1 MEMELLLH
9 RGQLDLPRRS
19 MDSSR
24 RCLECLRPLP
34 PVGLTMKEMTDWA
47 RHDRGGGVAP
57 ASVCGSTSAT
67 PSSDTRDAIQEVH
80 EEPFEVYRV
89 AATIGDATEEKT
101 AVNCQLAARLFNTS
115 IPFGFIAGHT
125 YSHSTTK

>member
-19 MDSSR
+19 MDSSGR
-24 RCLECLRPLP
+24 RLECLPLSL
-34 PVGLTMKEMTDWA
+34 PVGLTRKEMTDWA
-47 RHDRGGGVAP
+47 RHGRGGGVPLAN
-57 ASVCGSTSAT
+57 ACGSTSTA

-80 EEPFEVYRV
+80 EETFGVDRV
-89 AATIGDATEEKT
+89 VATIGDVTEQKT

-115 IPFGFIAGHT
+115 IPFGFVAGHT
-125 YSHSTTK
+125 YSHSTRK